1 MREIKKRISFTTSA
15 KREKKKT
22 SGINST
28 KKLLLYSAKEMKL
41 KTQSDGTI
49 SHVHKWKK
57 MLKCPQYT
65 SDLVTQCSLW
75 KTHSGDPIEAEK

>member
-1 MREIKKRISFTTSA
+1 MREIKKRISFTTPA
-15 KREKKKT
+15 KRKKK
-22 SGINST
+22 ILRDQL

-41 KTQSDGTI
+41 KTQSDGTV

>member
-1 MREIKKRISFTTSA
+1 
-15 KREKKKT
+15 
-22 SGINST
+22 
-28 KKLLLYSAKEMKL
+28 MKL